1 MIQVPIFLAM
11 FLELSRLR
19 WYNKMIGRG
28 GGVVLIDP
36 QDVYWCVLMHPNHR
50 IFLQFWRTP
59 ARVTPFQPLWSP
71 GVVYKLLKPIVAAFV
86 RYLGVRLLIY
96 LDDLLLLNQ
105 SQTALEKDK
114 CLLLVLL
121 HKLGFVV
128 NQQKS
133 MLISTQKIEYLGF
146 VINSGLLASHRRRL
160 TIDGLAAVCNGT
172 TTHRLWSPS
181 ENLDHINILILKAA
195 SFGNGICQVLISNTY
210 SSPIGQSG
218 NCCSVK
224 QGYINC
230 SKITNIFWD
239 LCLSQQI
246 IITTVKGAS
255 GVETQ
260 G

>member
-1 MIQVPIFLAM
+1 M
-11 FLELSRLR
+11 
-19 WYNKMIGRG
+19 
-28 GGVVLIDP
+28 
-36 QDVYWCVLMHPNHR
+36 
-50 IFLQFWRTP
+50 
-59 ARVTPFQPLWSP
+59 
-71 GVVYKLLKPIVAAFV
+71 
-86 RYLGVRLLIY
+86 RLLIY

-172 TTHRLWSPS
+172 TTQRLWSPS

-195 SFGNGICQVLISNTY
+195 SFGNGICQVLIFNTY
-210 SSPIGQSG
+210 SSQLNKLGGTQVTSTVQDHQNFLGFVSLSTYHNHVLRPLL
-218 NCCSVK
+218 
-224 QGYINC
+224 
-230 SKITNIFWD
+230 D
-239 LCLSQQI
+239 LLLESRRLGMRAAYEALGKMVWLVC
-246 IITTVKGAS
+246 GEE
-255 GVETQ
+255 G
-260 G
+260 